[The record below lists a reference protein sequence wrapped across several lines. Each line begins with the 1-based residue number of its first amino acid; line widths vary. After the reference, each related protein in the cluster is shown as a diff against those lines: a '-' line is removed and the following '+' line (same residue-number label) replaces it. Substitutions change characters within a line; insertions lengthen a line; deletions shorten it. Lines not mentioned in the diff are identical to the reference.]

1 MGDVQI
7 SRFTIP
13 VELLFFS
20 WLEIRNKTGLACSKE
35 LPPGTPKPQVLNST
49 QLPPLSG
56 YDKIHFLGWCSKH
69 NTKRMCTQS
78 LAFWLHPYKNW
89 KSVTVFLK
97 PLSVNYL
104 TFYFF
109 PACFWAPT
117 SPRHTITRPY
127 LTPKRISCAWRRF
140 SIWGREAEI
149 LSYSQPDT
157 NCWLVMK

>member
-1 MGDVQI
+1 MVDGSDSAMGDVQI

-78 LAFWLHPYKNW
+78 LAFWLHHVASIQK
-89 KSVTVFLK
+89 LE
-97 PLSVNYL
+97 
-104 TFYFF
+104 
-109 PACFWAPT
+109 
-117 SPRHTITRPY
+117 
-127 LTPKRISCAWRRF
+127 IS
-140 SIWGREAEI
+140 IN
-149 LSYSQPDT
+149 Q
-157 NCWLVMK
+157 